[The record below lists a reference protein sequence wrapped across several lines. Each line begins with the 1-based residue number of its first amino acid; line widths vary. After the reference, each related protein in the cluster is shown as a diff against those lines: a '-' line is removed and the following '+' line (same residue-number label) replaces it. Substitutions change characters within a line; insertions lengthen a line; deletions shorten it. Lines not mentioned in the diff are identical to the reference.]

1 MVPLDGWRG
10 WGKDEGMVGVVK
22 GVHYLL
28 FTRVMKEVAGGG
40 SRNKP
45 GWRL

>member
-1 MVPLDGWRG
+1 MGGGGGV
-10 WGKDEGMVGVVK
+10 KDEGVVGVGN